1 MHLSQN
7 NINFTARNP
16 QIRFAD
22 DIARKVNKEFPRF
35 SSTRMESLSISNLFV
50 NELEEQYCK
59 INKMRKFKNAYK
71 TKSTLV
77 EKAKSLFSIIKFTQ
91 LGNCAESAEL
101 AFMFAKIN
109 GIKDCAIAG
118 LYNPKGKDYDHAVLL
133 VKDKKPYVI
142 DPWLGFADYVPNAIK
157 RYQGE
162 FKNCFELLE
171 DEQII
176 LKEEPHVLN
185 CDITRKEVN
194 KLKKTYSHYK
204 LNPNV

>member
-1 MHLSQN
+1 MQIIPNN
-7 NINFTARNP
+7 NINFSARNP

-35 SSTRMESLSISNLFV
+35 SSTRMDSFSVSNLFV
-50 NELEEQYCK
+50 SELEDQWDK
-59 INKMRKFKNAYK
+59 IRKMRLLKNAYK
-71 TKSTLV
+71 TKPTLV

-118 LYNPKGKDYDHAVLL
+118 LYHPKGHDYDHVVLL
-133 VKDKKPYVI
+133 VKEKKPYVI

-157 RYQGE
+157 RYQNE
-162 FKNCFELLE
+162 HHNCFEFMS
-171 DEQII
+171 DEKMII
-176 LKEEPHVLN
+176 KEEPHVLN
-185 CDITRKEVN
+185 CEITKKEIN
-194 KLKKTYSHYK
+194 RLKKIYSHYK
-204 LNPNV
+204 LN